1 MFATLT
7 SSGGNLHFSA
17 EILRMPSRGQARK
30 TAGASLAGNVFPHLG
45 QQSPTVLEPNLMFVL
60 PAAIGTLLLVNLLC
74 ACIALAVGFA
84 AGVWFLGSGQPVT
97 HNVRTASPRDREAER
112 DAERAMMASSRLK
125 DLANSIATDIGLHTS
140 QVEAVTADLRD
151 LEKHPG
157 GAEEAVCAAIG
168 KILAANGQL
177 QKQLEVAE
185 TQIASQAAEIR
196 IHETEARTDSLTALA
211 NRRAFDDELQRR
223 FAEWQ
228 RKKTPFA
235 LLLMD
240 IDHFK
245 KFNDTHGHQAGDE
258 VLRSV
263 GKVLGSVPREMDVP
277 CRYGGE
283 EFAVILPATTARE
296 GTALAERLRL
306 AVERSTTTWEGKS
319 LKVTGSIGLAEVS
332 ANDTTAMLV
341 KRADDAL
348 YRSKQAGRNCGHLH
362 DGRQCVPIT
371 PGLENRATS
380 GEQQVMTV
388 GKISTDRVPNQGVFV
403 DELRRR
409 LAESHRFGIPLSVMY
424 LTLESLPSIEREYG
438 PAITKLALD
447 AVVQAVATTLREM
460 DLLAR
465 WDAGHFAVML
475 PGSTEQEARL
485 VAKRLRTVM
494 RTCVVPLKDGQLKLD
509 LRFGVAQAIPEDKVP
524 TIMARAQEAAKMMAA
539 EPAAV

>member
-1 MFATLT
+1 M
-7 SSGGNLHFSA
+7 
-17 EILRMPSRGQARK
+17 
-30 TAGASLAGNVFPHLG
+30 G
-45 QQSPTVLEPNLMFVL
+45 QQTPTVLESTIMFVL
-60 PAAIGTLLLVNLLC
+60 PAAIDTLLMVNLLC

-84 AGVWFLGSGQPVT
+84 AGVWFFGARPSGPP
-97 HNVRTASPRDREAER
+97 HVRAVSPRDREAER

-125 DLANSIATDIGLHTS
+125 DLAASIAADIGLHSS

-157 GAEEAVCAAIG
+157 GAEEAVCLAIG
-168 KILAANGQL
+168 KILTANGQL

-185 TQIASQAAEIR
+185 RQIASQAAEIR
-196 IHETEARTDSLTALA
+196 IHETEARTDSLTGLA
-211 NRRAFDDELQRR
+211 NRRAFD
-223 FAEWQ
+223 AEWQ
-228 RKKTPFA
+228 LKKTPFS

-258 VLRSV
+258 VLRTV
-263 GKVLGSVPREMDVP
+263 GKVLAGVPREMDVP

-283 EFAVILPATTARE
+283 EFAVILPATNARE
-296 GTALAERLRL
+296 GTVLAERLRI
-306 AVERSTTTWEGKS
+306 AVEQSATTWEKKS
-319 LKVTGSIGLAEVS
+319 LKITSSIGLAEVNGS
-332 ANDTTAMLV
+332 DSTATLV

-371 PGLENRATS
+371 PGVENRATS
-380 GEQQVMTV
+380 GEPQVQMA
-388 GKISTDRVPNQGVFV
+388 GKMSTDRVPNQGVFV

-424 LTLESLPSIEREYG
+424 VMLESLPSIEQEYG

-447 AVVQAVATTLREM
+447 AVVQAIATTLREM

-475 PGSTEQEARL
+475 PGSTEHEARL
-485 VAKRLRTVM
+485 VAKRLWTVM
-494 RTCVVPLKDGQLKLD
+494 RTCVVPLKNGQLKLD
-509 LRFGVAQAIPEDKVP
+509 LRFGVAQALPDDKVP
-524 TIMARAQEAAKMMAA
+524 SIMARAQQAAKQMVE

>member
-1 MFATLT
+1 
-7 SSGGNLHFSA
+7 
-17 EILRMPSRGQARK
+17 
-30 TAGASLAGNVFPHLG
+30 
-45 QQSPTVLEPNLMFVL
+45 MFVL

-74 ACIALAVGFA
+74 ACVALAVGFG
-84 AGVWFLGSGQPVT
+84 AGVWFFGAKPSVT
-97 HNVRTASPRDREAER
+97 PSVRGVSPRDREAER

-125 DLANSIATDIGLHTS
+125 DLASSIAADIGLHSS

-151 LEKHPG
+151 IGNHPG
-157 GAEEAVCAAIG
+157 GAEEAIGSAIG
-168 KILAANGQL
+168 RILAANGHL
-177 QKQLEVAE
+177 QKQLETAE
-185 TQIASQAAEIR
+185 KQIASQAAEIR
-196 IHETEARTDSLTALA
+196 VHETEARTDSLTTLA

-223 FAEWQ
+223 YAEWQ
-228 RKKTPFA
+228 RKKTPFT
-235 LLLMD
+235 LLLLD

-263 GKVLGSVPREMDVP
+263 GKVLAAVPREMDVP

-283 EFAVILPATTARE
+283 EFAVILPATNARE
-296 GTALAERLRL
+296 GTVLAERLRG
-306 AVERSTTTWEGKS
+306 AVEKSATEWEGKS
-319 LKVTGSIGLAEVS
+319 LKVTISIGLAEVGGSDTS
-332 ANDTTAMLV
+332 ALLV

-348 YRSKQAGRNCGHLH
+348 YRSKQTGRNCGHLH

-371 PGLENRATS
+371 PGVENRAVA
-380 GEQQVMTV
+380 GNQQLQLA
-388 GKISTDRVPNQGVFV
+388 GKTSTDRVPNQSVFV

-424 LTLESLPSIEREYG
+424 VTLESLRSIEQEYG
-438 PAITKLALD
+438 PAIARLALD
-447 AVVQAVATTLREM
+447 AVVQAIATTLREM

-475 PGSTEQEARL
+475 PGSTEHEARL

-494 RTCVVPLKDGQLKLD
+494 RTCVVPLKNGQLKLD
-509 LRFGVAQAIPEDKVP
+509 LRFGVAQAQPDDQVP
-524 TIMARAQEAAKMMAA
+524 TIMARAQQAAKMQAN